1 MLRRTP
7 MKRTAFMRS
16 GTGPRHIADVLPEA
30 LAPVLKA
37 SPLFRLAVPVPAAPQ
52 HQVPKLEP
60 LRSEQYRRYV
70 ASFPCFHC
78 GLAGSS
84 QCAHAN
90 KGKGMGMKVCDRR
103 TFPLCFPCHSD
114 LDNSRGMTREQ
125 RRDLEDRLVERMQ
138 AQARADNRPEF
149 R

>member
-16 GTGPRHIADVLPEA
+16 SVGPRHIADVLPEA

-37 SPLFRLAVPVPAAPQ
+37 GPLFRLAVPVAVAPQ
-52 HQVPKLEP
+52 HQAPKLEA

-70 ASFPCFHC
+70 ASFPCFRC

-125 RRDLEDRLVERMQ
+125 RRDLEDQLVERMQ